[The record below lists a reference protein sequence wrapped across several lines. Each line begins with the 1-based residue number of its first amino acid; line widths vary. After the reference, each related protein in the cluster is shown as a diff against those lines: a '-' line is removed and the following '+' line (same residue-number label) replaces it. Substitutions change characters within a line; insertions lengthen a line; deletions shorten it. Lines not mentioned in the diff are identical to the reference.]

1 MDLLSE
7 LNLLGTSPS
16 FLHAVGLINRY
27 AGCDATVLLQG
38 DTGTGKEVA
47 ARAIHYLGPRRDRP
61 FVPVNCG
68 ALPDNLLETELF
80 GYERGAFTDA
90 RESRPGMVSQ
100 AEGGTLFLDE
110 IEVMTP
116 RAQVVLLRVLQD
128 HSYRPVGGR
137 DTRCRDV
144 RVIASSNVDLEELVS
159 RNAFRSDLLYRL
171 NILALK
177 MPPLRERAGDVLL
190 LAEIFLRRFAQQ
202 HGRPEKRLHP
212 ATREWLPRH
221 DWPGNVRELEN
232 LMLREFLL
240 CDGSEVFIEAP
251 PGLRASSADAE
262 PRQAFTNRGFRQAK
276 AQAVA
281 DFERSYLEHL
291 LTRTRGNLSLA
302 ARLSRKDR
310 STLTRLVKK
319 HGIEIS
325 QFRI

>member
-1 MDLLSE
+1 MDILSE
-7 LNLLGTSPS
+7 LNLLGTSPT
-16 FLHAVGLINRY
+16 FLRAVQLINRF
-27 AGCDATVLLQG
+27 AGCDATALLQG
-38 DTGTGKEVA
+38 ETGTGKEVA
-47 ARAIHYLGPRRDRP
+47 ARAIHYLGTRRDRP

-90 RESRPGMVSQ
+90 RERRQGMVSQ

-116 RAQVVLLRVLQD
+116 RAQVVLLRFLQD

-137 DTRCRDV
+137 NTRCKDL

-159 RNAFRSDLLYRL
+159 RSAFRSDLLYRL
-171 NILALK
+171 NILSLK
-177 MPPLRERAGDVLL
+177 MPPLRERAGDVLF
-190 LAEIFLRRFAQQ
+190 LAEIFLRRSAQQ

-221 DWPGNVRELEN
+221 HWPGNVRELEN

-240 CDGSEVFIEAP
+240 CDGDEIAIEPP
-251 PGLRASSADAE
+251 PGLRE
-262 PRQAFTNRGFRQAK
+262 PAAPQIQQAFGSWGFRNAK
-276 AQAVA
+276 ARAVA
-281 DFERSYLEHL
+281 DFERSYLENL

-302 ARLSRKDR
+302 ARLSSKDR

-319 HGIEIS
+319 LGIEIS
-325 QFRI
+325 QFRN